1 MAAQDNDLDEK
12 PLDPAV
18 ERVRRKM
25 VRLLAIS
32 IGIMMVGL
40 MAVLA
45 TIVYK
50 ITSRQSANESP
61 FASPDGRTESPPSG
75 LEGRIRLPE
84 GAQILSS
91 DLDGANIL
99 IRLKLATGTEQ
110 LLIYSL
116 SEDRIIAKVA
126 IE

>member
-1 MAAQDNDLDEK
+1 MAPIDDQDEK

-25 VRLLAIS
+25 VRLMAIS

-40 MAVLA
+40 MAVLL

-50 ITSRQSANESP
+50 VTSRQTGP
-61 FASPDGRTESPPSG
+61 ASGGTQTAMPVPGS
-75 LEGRIRLPE
+75 EGRISLPA

-91 DLDGANIL
+91 DLDGANVL
-99 IRLKLATGTEQ
+99 IRLKLAGGQQQ
-110 LLIYSL
+110 LWLYSL
-116 SEDRIIAKVA
+116 GEDRIIAIVA
-126 IE
+126 VE